1 MLESA
6 TEVDLLLSDVVMP
19 HGMSGV
25 ELAREAKRLRDG
37 IKVLLTSGYATD
49 VLARHQAPDGF
60 PFISKPF
67 YRAELAGRVWSV
79 MREPRECASLDVSDG
94 LHEAQPWGRPG
105 VEPPLSDVLADPLVQ
120 ALMRRD
126 GVSRT
131 ELESII
137 GRATEAKRYHSEV
150 KAPKLNTVR

>member
-1 MLESA
+1 
-6 TEVDLLLSDVVMP
+6 
-19 HGMSGV
+19 MSGV
-25 ELAREAKRLRDG
+25 DLAREAKRLRDG

-60 PFISKPF
+60 PFIRKPF
-67 YRAELAGRVWSV
+67 YRAELAGRVWAV
-79 MREPRECASLDVSDG
+79 MREPRECALLDVSNA
-94 LHEAQPWGRPG
+94 LHEAQPWGRSG

-120 ALMRRD
+120 VLMRRD

-137 GRATEAKRYHSEV
+137 ARATEAATMQPSLTSCLGRTTRGMVHNELEFDNE
-150 KAPKLNTVR
+150 APRCTRIS